1 MQIGGQDASYVDL
14 SAAYDNFNRL
24 QVVTA
29 QRILRFY
36 RARRSTIAQTN

>member
-1 MQIGGQDASYVDL
+1 MQLGGQGTSYLDL
-14 SAAYDNFNRL
+14 TAAFENFNRL

-36 RARRSTIAQTN
+36 RARRSTIAQSN